1 MLKEQLMKYIPYNEQ
16 EEKDKEVMISY
27 LNNFDNSLTRENKYG
42 HFTSSAWVL
51 NKEHTKVLMIYHN
64 IYKSWA
70 WPGGHADGEEN
81 LLSVAK
87 REVGEETG
95 LTDLTPIK
103 DDIFSLEIIT
113 VNGHIKR
120 GSYVSSH
127 VIQLCDFDNKNTRVY
142 IQVDNV
148 VFRGR

>member
-113 VNGHIKR
+113 VNGHIER
-120 GSYVSSH
+120 GSYLSSH
-127 VIQLCDFDNKNTRVY
+127 VHL
-142 IQVDNV
+142 NV
-148 VFRGR
+148 VFLFEADESSVLRIKED